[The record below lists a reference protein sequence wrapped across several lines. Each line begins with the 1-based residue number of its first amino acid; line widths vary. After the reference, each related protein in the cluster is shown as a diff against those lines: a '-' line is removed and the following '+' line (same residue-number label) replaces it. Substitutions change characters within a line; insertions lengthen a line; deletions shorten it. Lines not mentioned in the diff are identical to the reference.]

1 MILSDRTETI
11 ARLEEQLNSFDARVR
26 SDALGVL
33 LRLASRGEIALPAP
47 KPEVNLHFHTFFSY
61 NAHGWSPSRVAWEAR
76 KYGLEAAGKVDFD
89 VLDGMEEFLEAAEL
103 LGLKAVAGLETRVFV
118 KEYAAKVINSPGEP
132 GIAYFMAAG
141 CYRRPDEA
149 SEGEARIT
157 LLSLAATARKRNEE
171 LMSRVNA
178 YLDPVK
184 LDYAN
189 DVLPLTPSGNA
200 TERHLLAAYDR
211 RAREVFPD
219 EAALA
224 GFWGEKLG
232 ASPEQA
238 LALARDA
245 VKLQEQIRS
254 KLMKS
259 GGVAYV
265 KPDSGSF
272 PTLESVIGMAKAIGA
287 IPCATWLDGTN
298 AGEEDMDEMFAL
310 LVSKGVAAANVI
322 PDRNWNIADPDQKA
336 LKLKRLDEMVQAAR
350 KHHLPLC
357 VGTEMNKLGL
367 PFVDSFSA
375 PELQPYVKDFID
387 GAHFFWGHTML
398 SLAADYGY
406 NSPQVEDAFGKAR
419 VRKNKFFTLVGRLPM
434 LPREK
439 LAEIRELDMGP
450 EHLYAWL
457 RKAAEG

>member
-200 TERHLLAAYDR
+200 TERHLLAADLSVRSGRILLFRLHGAPWPRHCAIAVASDR
-211 RAREVFPD
+211 IVHAQERLGVV
-219 EAALA
+219 EAPLTPAWQRRIA
-224 GFWGEKLG
+224 GAW
-232 ASPEQA
+232 
-238 LALARDA
+238 
-245 VKLQEQIRS
+245 
-254 KLMKS
+254 
-259 GGVAYV
+259 
-265 KPDSGSF
+265 SF
-272 PTLESVIGMAKAIGA
+272 PF
-287 IPCATWLDGTN
+287 
-298 AGEEDMDEMFAL
+298 ED
-310 LVSKGVAAANVI
+310 
-322 PDRNWNIADPDQKA
+322 
-336 LKLKRLDEMVQAAR
+336 
-350 KHHLPLC
+350 
-357 VGTEMNKLGL
+357 
-367 PFVDSFSA
+367 
-375 PELQPYVKDFID
+375 
-387 GAHFFWGHTML
+387 
-398 SLAADYGY
+398 
-406 NSPQVEDAFGKAR
+406 
-419 VRKNKFFTLVGRLPM
+419 
-434 LPREK
+434 
-439 LAEIRELDMGP
+439 
-450 EHLYAWL
+450 
-457 RKAAEG
+457 